1 MIVNIKYLGKR
12 RNSIEEI
19 PFHLYKNPNTIEEL
33 IDETVKVCIE
43 QYKTRQDKRDIFKAL
58 SRADIE
64 DRAARGKVSFGLN
77 YGQLVPELEKA
88 IEDAR
93 QAFEDGLVS
102 IFRRS

>member
-64 DRAARGKVSFGLN
+64 DRAARGRYHLGLIMAN
-77 YGQLVPELEKA
+77 LFLN
-88 IEDAR
+88 
-93 QAFEDGLVS
+93 
-102 IFRRS
+102 